1 MKIAYFGLPLAGLL
15 LLQDGHQLCRAVL
28 SPVAGP
34 GRRRLLAR
42 LGPARVTEGEALA
55 AVDIGEQLRAAQPDL
70 IVSWYF
76 TRLIEP
82 AWLALAPLGGIGAHP
97 SLLPRHRG
105 PNPFFWSIDRGD
117 HETGVSVHR
126 LSEAYDTGDVLAQQ
140 RLAVGHRDAWQL
152 ARALDRP
159 SLQLLRDTVLR
170 ISRREPVTATAQ
182 DESQATWA
190 GEPNDDQLAVDW
202 SWSTERVL
210 RRIRALSPVPG
221 LALECGGLRFFVNR
235 ARASTLRPAALDPGE
250 AALFRRQ
257 GQVQPLVCTADGS
270 IIVERV
276 SWGLNEPDFGLDEG
290 EIASGADLAQALLRA
305 QPHMLN
311 SVVELPIT
319 GTQP

>member
-15 LLQDGHQLCRAVL
+15 LLHDGHQLCRAVL

-42 LGPARVTEGEALA
+42 LGPASVTEGDALA
-55 AVDIGEQLRAAQPDL
+55 SVDIGAQLRAARPDL

-82 AWLALAPLGGIGAHP
+82 TWLALAPLGGIGAHP

-105 PNPFFWSIDRGD
+105 PNPFFWSIDGGD
-117 HETGVSVHR
+117 RETGVSVHR
-126 LSEAYDTGDVLAQQ
+126 LSEAYDTGDVLAQR
-140 RLAVGHRDAWQL
+140 RLSIGDRDAWQL

-170 ISRREPVTATAQ
+170 ISRGDSVTATAQ
-182 DESQATWA
+182 DERQASWA
-190 GEPNDDQLAVDW
+190 GEPSDDQLAVDW
-202 SWSTERVL
+202 SWPTERVL

-221 LALECGGLRFFVNR
+221 LALECEGLRFFVTR
-235 ARASTLRPAALDPGE
+235 ARPHTVRPVALDPGE
-250 AALFRRQ
+250 LALFRQ
-257 GQVQPLVCTADGS
+257 QDQLQPLVCTADGS
-270 IIVERV
+270 IVIERV
-276 SWGLNEPDFGLDEG
+276 SWGINEPDFGLDEG
-290 EIASGADLAQALLRA
+290 EIASGADLVQALLHV

-311 SVVELPIT
+311 SVV